1 MVVSSTSL
9 QNLPSVFNQLRSD
22 PFLLGFDQLFD
33 RLVSS
38 SAGTAQA
45 SSYPPY
51 NIVKVADDEFRIE
64 LAIAGFNK
72 EEIEVTVH
80 EDKLTVESTKDHS
93 AFGGGEVLIHQ
104 GIAERNFKRTWT
116 LSPTIRVTDATF
128 SNGFLSVYLL
138 NEVPEKDKPR
148 TIDIRTH
155 NIENGYTR
163 DSQQLNE

>member
-51 NIVKVADDEFRIE
+51 NIVKVADNEFRIE

-72 EEIEVTVH
+72 K
-80 EDKLTVESTKDHS
+80 KLK
-93 AFGGGEVLIHQ
+93 
-104 GIAERNFKRTWT
+104 
-116 LSPTIRVTDATF
+116 
-128 SNGFLSVYLL
+128 
-138 NEVPEKDKPR
+138 
-148 TIDIRTH
+148 
-155 NIENGYTR
+155 
-163 DSQQLNE
+163 